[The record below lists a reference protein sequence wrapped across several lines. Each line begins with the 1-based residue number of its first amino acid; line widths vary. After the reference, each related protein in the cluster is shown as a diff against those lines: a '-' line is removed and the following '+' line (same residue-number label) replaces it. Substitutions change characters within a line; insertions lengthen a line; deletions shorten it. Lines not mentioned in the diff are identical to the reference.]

1 MTDGLKFLP
10 GTRAALA
17 GSLTRLAASVPGAR
31 ASAARDK
38 PLEPVERLKKSRL
51 AERNVAAEDGSSL
64 LLSSVDALLL
74 GLFDD
79 TRESA
84 AAPSP
89 SGQGDLFENLDPPAP
104 PAKADHVIQAA
115 RGYSRRYRK
124 AEIRRAF
131 DVKI

>member
-1 MTDGLKFLP
+1 MTDGLKFSP
-10 GTRAALA
+10 GSRTALA

-74 GLFDD
+74 GLDD
-79 TRESA
+79 TRDE
-84 AAPSP
+84 APAL
-89 SGQGDLFENLDPPAP
+89 SGASQADLFEKTDPPSA

-115 RGYSRRYRK
+115 RGYSRRSRK